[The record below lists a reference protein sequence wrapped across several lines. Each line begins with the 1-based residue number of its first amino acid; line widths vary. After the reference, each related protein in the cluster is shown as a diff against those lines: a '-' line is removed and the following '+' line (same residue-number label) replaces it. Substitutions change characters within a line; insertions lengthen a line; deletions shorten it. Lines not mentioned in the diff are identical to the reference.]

1 MAYDTSVTRD
11 EEQNKKR
18 GMMTSVAIHVFLIML
33 ALLPLLTFPDPPPG
47 QAGILVNL
55 GLPDEG
61 QGTENAPPAESVAED
76 IPDQPEEEVT
86 PPPADPKPSKPEPE
100 PKKQVITTED
110 PSQVAIRK
118 EKERKERERQEQLEQ
133 QRREQ
138 ERLERERREQ
148 EAREK
153 AEREAKEREAQQL
166 KDAIGG
172 AFGGGD
178 GSGKGN
184 TGKPGNQGDPG
195 GDPDADRVTGISTG
209 SGVVEGFG
217 GRGVLRQ
224 DKPQDNSQD
233 QGKVVVRA
241 CIDSNG
247 NVISAEFTQAG
258 STATSSRLKQLAV
271 SSAKKWKFAPG
282 SVDKQCGTITFNFRL
297 N

>member
-11 EEQNKKR
+11 DEQNKKR
-18 GMMTSVAIHVFLIML
+18 GMIISVALHVVIIMM

-61 QGTENAPPAESVAED
+61 QGVENAGPAEPAVSEET
-76 IPDQPEEEVT
+76 PQPPQEEAAP
-86 PPPADPKPSKPEPE
+86 PPPASKPEPE
-100 PKKQVITTED
+100 PKKEVITTED
-110 PSQVAIRK
+110 PNQVAIRK
-118 EKERKERERQEQLEQ
+118 EKERKERERQQQIEE

-138 ERLERERREQ
+138 ERLEQERREQ

-153 AEREAKEREAQQL
+153 AAREAKEREAQEL
-166 KDAIGG
+166 KNTIGG
-172 AFGGGD
+172 LFGEGE
-178 GSGKGN
+178 GKGN

-195 GDPDADRVTGISTG
+195 GDPNADRVTGISTG

-217 GRGVLRQ
+217 GRGVVRS

-233 QGKVVVRA
+233 QGTVVVKA

-247 NVISAEFTQAG
+247 NIISAEFTQAG

-271 SSAKKWKFAPG
+271 DSAKRWKFAPG
-282 SVDKQCGTITFNFRL
+282 NVDKQCGRIIFNFRL

>member
-1 MAYDTSVTRD
+1 MAYDTAVTRED
-11 EEQNKKR
+11 EQNKKR
-18 GMMTSVAIHVFLIML
+18 GMIISVAIHVVLVMM

-61 QGTENAPPAESVAED
+61 QGSENAGPAEPATA
-76 IPDQPEEEVT
+76 EEVPVQPQEEAT
-86 PPPADPKPSKPEPE
+86 PPPSEPKPSKPEPE
-100 PKKQVITTED
+100 PKKEVITTED

-118 EKERKERERQEQLEQ
+118 EQERKERERQEQLEQ

-138 ERLERERREQ
+138 ERLAQERREQ
-148 EAREK
+148 EARER
-153 AEREAKEREAQQL
+153 AEREAKEREAQEL
-166 KDAIGG
+166 KNSIGG
-172 AFGGGD
+172 LFGEGE
-178 GSGKGN
+178 GKGE

-195 GDPDADRVTGISTG
+195 GDPNADRVTGISTG

-217 GRGVLRQ
+217 GRGVVRSH
-224 DKPQDNSQD
+224 KPQDNSQD
-233 QGKVVVRA
+233 QGTVVVRA
-241 CIDSNG
+241 CIDKSG

-271 SSAKKWKFAPG
+271 DSAKRWKFAAG
-282 SVDKQCGTITFNFRL
+282 QVDKQCGKIIFNFRL

>member
-1 MAYDTSVTRD
+1 MAYDTAVTRD
-11 EEQNKKR
+11 DEQHKKR
-18 GMMTSVAIHVFLIML
+18 GMMVSVALHVVLLML

-61 QGTENAPPAESVAED
+61 QGSENAGPAEPAIAEEV
-76 IPDQPEEEVT
+76 PDPPREEVT
-86 PPPADPKPSKPEPE
+86 PPPPQETKPTKPEPE

-110 PSQVAIRK
+110 PNQVAIRK
-118 EKERKERERQEQLEQ
+118 EQERKEKERQEQLDQ

-138 ERLERERREQ
+138 EARDKAAREQ
-148 EAREK
+148 AAKEQA
-153 AEREAKEREAQQL
+153 AREAKEREAQEL
-166 KDAIGG
+166 KNSIGG
-172 AFGGGD
+172 LFGD
-178 GSGKGN
+178 GEGKGN

-195 GDPDADRVTGISTG
+195 GDPNADKVTGISTG

-217 GRGVLRQ
+217 GRGVVRQ

-233 QGKVVVRA
+233 QGKVAVKA

-271 SSAKKWKFAPG
+271 DSAKRWKFAPG
-282 SVDKQCGTITFNFRL
+282 NVDKQCGTITFNFRL